1 MILAHMAKT
10 VVAMGDSS
18 PAVQQ
23 DKYAVRD
30 FASDDEKCIKLYT
43 DQIFIQKLKTSS
55 IFCCLYHFSFHVVLI
70 FDLRNLAFF
79 FGTHLQLSLGM
90 FN

>member
-1 MILAHMAKT
+1 MILAHIAKT
-10 VVAMGDSS
+10 VAAMGDSS

-55 IFCCLYHFSFHVVLI
+55 IFCCLYYFSFHVVLI
-70 FDLRNLAFF
+70 FNLRNLAFF
-79 FGTHLQLSLGM
+79 FGTHLQLPLGM